1 MKQYECML
9 VVNPET
15 KKDDL
20 EKLFNKIETL
30 ITKEGGIL
38 EGLKEWGLRRLAYP
52 IDKHKEAFYYLLY
65 FDASKNIIPE
75 LEGLLRIS
83 LPILR
88 YMTTKKFELIRAK
101 DNKNKGKVGK
111 ENAADIVSVENAKS
125 AETVVNSSEE

>member
-30 ITKEGGIL
+30 ITKEGGTL

-101 DNKNKGKVGK
+101 DKKNKGKASK
-111 ENAADIVSVENAKS
+111 ENAADTVSVENAES

>member
-30 ITKEGGIL
+30 ITKEGGTL

-52 IDKHKEAFYYLLY
+52 IDKHKEAFYYILY

-101 DNKNKGKVGK
+101 DNKNKGKVSK
-111 ENAADIVSVENAKS
+111 ENVENTVSVENVESK
-125 AETVVNSSEE
+125 ETAANSPEE

>member
-30 ITKEGGIL
+30 ITKESGIV

-65 FDASKNIIPE
+65 FNASKNIIPE

-88 YMTTKKFELIRAK
+88 YMTTIKFELIKIK
-101 DNKNKGKVGK
+101 DNKGKGKV
-111 ENAADIVSVENAKS
+111 IVENVANVE
-125 AETVVNSSEE
+125 AEAAVVDSSEEQ

>member
-1 MKQYECML
+1 MSPLKQYECML

-30 ITKEGGIL
+30 ITKEGGTI

-65 FDASKNIIPE
+65 FGASKNIIPE

-88 YMTTKKFELIRAK
+88 YMTTKKFELIKAK
-101 DNKNKGKVGK
+101 DNKNKGKVSK
-111 ENAADIVSVENAKS
+111 SNVESEEMVVDLS
-125 AETVVNSSEE
+125 AE

>member
-1 MKQYECML
+1 ML

-30 ITKEGGIL
+30 ITKEGGTI

-65 FDASKNIIPE
+65 FGASKNIIPE

-88 YMTTKKFELIRAK
+88 YMTTKKFELIKAK
-101 DNKNKGKVGK
+101 DNKNKGKVSK
-111 ENAADIVSVENAKS
+111 SNVESEEMVVDLS
-125 AETVVNSSEE
+125 AE

>member
-20 EKLFNKIETL
+20 EKLFSKIEAL
-30 ITKEGGIL
+30 ITKEGGTI

-88 YMTTKKFELIRAK
+88 YMTTKKFELIKAK
-101 DNKNKGKVGK
+101 DNKSKGKVSEK
-111 ENAADIVSVENAKS
+111 TAENVENVEPVENIESK
-125 AETVVNSSEE
+125 ETAVDA

>member
-1 MKQYECML
+1 MKSYECML

-15 KKDDL
+15 KKDEL

-30 ITKEGGIL
+30 IAKEGGTL

-52 IDKHKEAFYYLLY
+52 IDKHKEAFYYILY
-65 FDASKNIIPE
+65 FGASKNIIPE

-88 YMTTKKFELIRAK
+88 YMTTKKFELIKAK
-101 DNKNKGKVGK
+101 DNKKNKGTGS
-111 ENAADIVSVENAKS
+111 EDNVE
-125 AETVVNSSEE
+125 SEETASNPSEE

>member
-30 ITKEGGIL
+30 ITKEGGIV

-65 FDASKNIIPE
+65 FNASKNIIPE

-88 YMTTKKFELIRAK
+88 YMTTIKFELIKIK
-101 DNKNKGKVGK
+101 DNKGKGKV
-111 ENAADIVSVENAKS
+111 IVENVANVE
-125 AETVVNSSEE
+125 AEAAVVDSSEEQ